1 MRTPRLLLRRPHPAD
16 AEALRAALEA
26 SLSEL
31 RRWMFWAQDIG
42 TLEQTRERLQAAAEK
57 FDRREELRL
66 HVWSADGQTFLGSS
80 GYHALDWRVPK
91 AEIGYWI
98 ATPHTG
104 QGYALEVAQ
113 SLTTFGLDV
122 LALRRLEIR
131 CDSRN
136 ERSARI
142 PRQLGYS
149 FDARL
154 VNDSVAPDAPGELRD
169 TLIFSRVR

>member
-1 MRTPRLLLRRPHPAD
+1 MTPLPDIPDELRTPRLLLRRPHPAD
-16 AEALRAALEA
+16 APALRTAIQA
-26 SLSEL
+26 SLPEL

-42 TLEQTRERLQAAAEK
+42 TLEQTQERLQAAAEK

-142 PRQLGYS
+142 PR
-149 FDARL
+149 
-154 VNDSVAPDAPGELRD
+154 
-169 TLIFSRVR
+169 